1 MTSSAWV
8 RRFLTVPQAPV
19 RLVCFP
25 HAGGAATYYFPAARA
40 LRPFVEVLAVQ
51 YPGRQDRRTEPVV
64 DDIGELADAI
74 APVLRGWADRP
85 LALFGHSMG
94 STVAYEVA
102 RRLERSGIA
111 PVGMIASAGRGPSA
125 LLGDTVHLR
134 DDRGLVAALRAL
146 SGTESSVLDDEEL
159 LRLVLPAVRGDYKA
173 VETYRHT
180 GEQKLTCPIRVL
192 LGEADDMT
200 TMDQANAWRA
210 HTSASCDITVFPGG
224 HFYLNEQFETVMR
237 TITRQL
243 AEWTGPAHRAL
254 AC

>member
-1 MTSSAWV
+1 MTWV
-8 RRFLTVPQAPV
+8 RRFLSEPQAPV

-25 HAGGAATYYFPAARA
+25 HAGGAATYFFPMARA

-64 DDIGELADAI
+64 DDIGALADAI
-74 APVLRGWADRP
+74 APELRAWSDRP

-102 RRLERSGIA
+102 RRLERSGTT
-111 PVGMIASAGRGPSA
+111 PVGLFASAGRGPSA

-134 DDRGLVAALRAL
+134 DDSGLVAALRAL
-146 SGTESSVLDDEEL
+146 SGTESSVLEDDEL
-159 LRLVLPAVRGDYKA
+159 LRMVLPAVRGDYKA
-173 VETYRHT
+173 VETYRHA
-180 GEQKLTCPIRVL
+180 GEQKMTCPVRVL

-210 HTSASCDITVFPGG
+210 HTTARCEITIFPGG
-224 HFYLNEQFETVMR
+224 HFYLNEQFDIVMR
-237 TITRQL
+237 AITHQL
-243 AEWTGPAHRAL
+243 REWTGPGLRAL

>member
-1 MTSSAWV
+1 MTDWV
-8 RRFLTVPQAPV
+8 RRFIPVERAAV

-25 HAGGAATYYFPAARA
+25 HAGGAATYYFPVAKA
-40 LRPFVEVLAVQ
+40 LRPSVEVLAVQ
-51 YPGRQDRRTEPVV
+51 YPGRQDRRMEPCV
-64 DDIGELADAI
+64 DDIGELADAV
-74 APVLRGWADRP
+74 AQELHGWADRP

-102 RRLERSGIA
+102 RRLERLDIT
-111 PVGMIASAGRGPSA
+111 PVGLFASAGRGPSA

-134 DDRGLVAALRAL
+134 DDQGLVAALRAL

-180 GEQKLTCPIRVL
+180 GDQRLTCPVRVL
-192 LGEADDMT
+192 VGDSDDMT
-200 TMDQANAWRA
+200 TMDQADAWRA
-210 HTSASCDITVFPGG
+210 HTTGPCEITVFPGG
-224 HFYLNEQFETVMR
+224 HFYLNDQFDAVMR

-243 AEWTGPAHRAL
+243 LVWTGQAHRAW